1 MVGAIALECRYE
13 RETDVLTVVLRDTE
27 LDHGEQ
33 MEDFI
38 THYDVDGKMAEIE
51 ILDASEAVLGM
62 IRRMVA

>member
-1 MVGAIALECRYE
+1 MVGAIALECRYD

-27 LDHGEQ
+27 LGHGDQ
-33 MEDFI
+33 MEEFI
-38 THYDVDGKMAEIE
+38 THYDMSGKVAEVE